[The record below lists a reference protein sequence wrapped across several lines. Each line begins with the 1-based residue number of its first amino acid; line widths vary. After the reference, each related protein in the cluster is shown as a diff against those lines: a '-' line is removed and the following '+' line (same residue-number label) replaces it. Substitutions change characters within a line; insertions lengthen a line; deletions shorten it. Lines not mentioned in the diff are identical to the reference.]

1 MSWKLMPMSP
11 PQWGIGLEL
20 KISRLFR
27 RKSRIQ
33 AGSFFISEIWR
44 DDLRVESLAGLE
56 DVLRLGAEIVLVDL
70 ADRIGVK

>member
-20 KISRLFR
+20 KISRLFS

-33 AGSFFISEIWR
+33 AGSFFISEICSTI
-44 DDLRVESLAGLE
+44 VGIEPLAGS
-56 DVLRLGAEIVLVDL
+56 
-70 ADRIGVK
+70 